1 MSTTVKDYTPECGNP
16 YKILSIPI
24 TATTAQIK
32 KAFRTLSL
40 QVHPDK
46 QQQQQSQTKTSKD
59 DLVRK
64 FIQVQEAKS
73 FLLDDEHAALRKR
86 YDAQLA
92 GETRRRDQETTRD
105 AMMDRKRRQMR
116 DALNVK
122 LRREEEGERNRRR
135 RNNNTAG
142 NGATNSTGTGGGG
155 TEDSTGVDGLKKAGK
170 RMRETYGER
179 RADEDARYDRSE
191 SRKRKDEV
199 NRRQIHLRWSR
210 QKVSHSKN
218 DIFKLFSDRFGAVE
232 EVELIGSKGNA
243 ALITFQ
249 SASSCKPCV
258 EAYLQS
264 NEMRA
269 TFVGKRKDEENM
281 TSSEPAISLD
291 DGWKDRESV
300 EERKLRQAAERESLL
315 RQMEM
320 EETSGQ
326 PFQATGQ
333 NQPRERVS
341 HPAKKMAKTSSFP
354 PKFPSQALKL
364 TSLERLEEME
374 VLILKDLLSPI
385 ILKKIQIMG
394 S

>member
-1 MSTTVKDYTPECGNP
+1 
-16 YKILSIPI
+16 
-24 TATTAQIK
+24 
-32 KAFRTLSL
+32 
-40 QVHPDK
+40 
-46 QQQQQSQTKTSKD
+46 
-59 DLVRK
+59 
-64 FIQVQEAKS
+64 
-73 FLLDDEHAALRKR
+73 
-86 YDAQLA
+86 
-92 GETRRRDQETTRD
+92 
-105 AMMDRKRRQMR
+105 MR

-122 LRREEEGERNRRR
+122 LRREEEGERNRRK
-135 RNNNTAG
+135 
-142 NGATNSTGTGGGG
+142 NSTGTGGGG

-191 SRKRKDEV
+191 SRRRKDEV

-218 DIFKLFSDRFGAVE
+218 DIFKLFSDRFGDVM
-232 EVELIGSKGNA
+232 EVELIGNKGNA

-269 TFVGKRKDEENM
+269 TFVGKRKDEENL

-326 PFQATGQ
+326 PFQATDE

-341 HPAKKMAKTSSFP
+341 HPAKKMAKVSSFP
-354 PKFPSQALKL
+354 PKFPSQATKL

-385 ILKKIQIMG
+385 SLKKIQIMG
-394 S
+394 C